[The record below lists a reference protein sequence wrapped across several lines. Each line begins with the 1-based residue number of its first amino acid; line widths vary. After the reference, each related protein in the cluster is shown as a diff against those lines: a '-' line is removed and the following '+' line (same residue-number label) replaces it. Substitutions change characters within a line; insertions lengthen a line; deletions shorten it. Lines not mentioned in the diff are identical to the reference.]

1 MKAPVNPEILGNHD
15 THANAAKYEGIA
27 SGRENAMVSNVRPRT
42 PDKVV
47 IQAVRVPTAMLAR
60 VTLAV
65 RTPLRHISERVRR
78 CNNSSRND

>member
-15 THANAAKYEGIA
+15 THANAAKYDGIA
-27 SGRENAMVSNVRPRT
+27 RGRENAIVSNVRPRT

-47 IQAVRVPTAMLAR
+47 IHAVSVPTSTLAI
-60 VTLAV
+60 VTLAA
-65 RTPLRHISERVRR
+65 RMPLRHINERVRR